1 MVSELLVAERPRF
14 ERRGEVLRL
23 LYECLTHTCTLC
35 SPPATEPLLFDD
47 APDRWLSFIRGIV
60 DSDTLPLSVSRETLQ
75 QHSALKTIKKKLV
88 RKVLD
93 IIKKMAED
101 EKVRGCVRCVR
112 SPGRKGGGDAGGGH
126 AC

>member
-1 MVSELLVAERPRF
+1 M
-14 ERRGEVLRL
+14 
-23 LYECLTHTCTLC
+23 
-35 SPPATEPLLFDD
+35 LFDD

-101 EKVRGCVRCVR
+101 EKVRGHVRCVR
-112 SPGRKGGGDAGGGH
+112 SPGRKVGGNAGGGH
-126 AC
+126 VCSGELGLNQFHLMVSACSAQAG